1 NWLILAQWT
10 SLVVYDLNRGVL
22 DSPVRTIDY
31 QQPSDSW
38 LGWGFSTNG
47 AYFFYIFK
55 KDGQVLTHVIDVSS
69 SLTRS
74 LKLTISSAVTRVQA
88 TLNDNGKLAVI
99 GYDSGS
105 GVAEYCLVD
114 IFSEE
119 VFVNNKKVL
128 LPFFSLKI
136 FGGFAGFILGGEAI
150 VVPPSVF
157 NFTVGVESESGASPV
172 NIKVLDDEDRPV
184 SGALVCLGSTCATTS
199 CSGDVTFRVSRK
211 VYTLRVTYPHAE
223 TVEYSLDVGREPLTT
238 LVRLRRLYRFAVQS
252 SFGGGFK
259 PLACSFILLNG
270 SRVLS
275 NITTA
280 NCSSV
285 MMVPKGTY
293 TLRVAADKQVFEQ
306 SVQISGDL
314 TLVLRVPE
322 AKNLLSVSTIL
333 EGDVSQVVI
342 RVHDSNGGLVAR
354 SDVGTLS
361 IELFPGLYT
370 VYVEAPGYYNWS
382 AKVEL
387 TGSLHL
393 QPTLKAVV
401 REESETRSSTG
412 WGLSVLLLGVA
423 VLLSVAIAYL
433 LGASGK
439 GFRAWSK
446 LKSLVDAK
454 LKTRRS

>member
-22 DSPVRTIDY
+22 DSPVKTIDY

-38 LGWGFSTNG
+38 LGWGFSKNG

-55 KDGQVLTHVIDVSS
+55 KEGQVLTHVVDVSS
-69 SLTRS
+69 GLTRS
-74 LKLTISSAVTRVQA
+74 LKLPISSAVTRIQA
-88 TLNDNGKLAVI
+88 TLNDEGKLAVI

-128 LPFFSLKI
+128 LPFFLLKI
-136 FGGFAGFILGGEAI
+136 FGGFAGFILGSEAI
-150 VVPPSVF
+150 IVPPSAF
-157 NFTVGVESESGASPV
+157 NFTVGVESDDNVSSV
-172 NIKVLDDEDRPV
+172 NIKVLDDENRPV

-199 CSGDVTFRVSRK
+199 CSGDVTFRVSKK
-211 VYTLRVTYPHAE
+211 VYTLRVTYPYAE
-223 TVEYSLDVGREPLTT
+223 TIEYSLDVGKESFT
-238 LVRLRRLYRFAVQS
+238 LLRLRRLYKLAVQS
-252 SFGGGFK
+252 SFSGSFK
-259 PLACSFILLNG
+259 PVACSFILLNG

-293 TLRVAADKQVFEQ
+293 TLRVVADKQVFEQ

-314 TLVLRVPE
+314 TLVLQVPE
-322 AKNLLSVSTIL
+322 AKNRLTVSTIL
-333 EGDVSQVVI
+333 EGYLSQVVI

-354 SDVGTLS
+354 SDAGTLS
-361 IELFPGLYT
+361 IELSPGLYT

-382 AKVEL
+382 AKIEL

-393 QPTLKAVV
+393 QPTLKAVI
-401 REESETRSSTG
+401 REESETKSNTG

-423 VLLSVAIAYL
+423 VLLSAAVAYL